1 MRATLRLSSPAWFA
15 HPKKTSSTAA
25 GSTAGLRRSN
35 CSITYAPRSS
45 GRTPESAPRNFPTGV
60 RTASMITASIFDY
73 HPFMHLRE
81 GDPAPDFT
89 LNGVPPGAYHLAD
102 QRGKVV
108 VLAFY
113 PGDFTPVCL
122 RQLQH
127 YEAQRE
133 RLVSTGATLWAISTD
148 DLELHERMAKSYALS
163 FPLLA
168 DLQGKVAALYGVRGL
183 LGTARRSVFIV
194 DPQGIIRYSKEEPL
208 SLSYRS
214 VDDILNALRDSGLLP
229 AGQ

>member
-1 MRATLRLSSPAWFA
+1 
-15 HPKKTSSTAA
+15 
-25 GSTAGLRRSN
+25 
-35 CSITYAPRSS
+35 
-45 GRTPESAPRNFPTGV
+45 
-60 RTASMITASIFDY
+60 
-73 HPFMHLRE
+73 MHLKAGE
-81 GDPAPDFT
+81 IAPDFT
-89 LNGVPPGAYHLAD
+89 LGGVPPGAYHLAD

-133 RLVSTGATLWAISTD
+133 RLVDTGVVLWAISTD
-148 DLELHERMAKSYALS
+148 TLELHERMAKSYALS

-168 DLQGKVAALYGVRGL
+168 DEGGKIAAKYGVRGL
-183 LGTARRSVFIV
+183 LGSAKRSVFIV
-194 DPQGIIRYSKEEPL
+194 DEKGVIRYAHQDPL

-214 VDDILNALRDSGLLP
+214 VDDILHALRDSGLARAQP
-229 AGQ
+229 A

>member
-1 MRATLRLSSPAWFA
+1 MPA
-15 HPKKTSSTAA
+15 
-25 GSTAGLRRSN
+25 R
-35 CSITYAPRSS
+35 I
-45 GRTPESAPRNFPTGV
+45 
-60 RTASMITASIFDY
+60 
-73 HPFMHLRE
+73 

-89 LNGVPPGAYHLAD
+89 LDGVPPGPYHLAD

-127 YEAQRE
+127 YEAQRQK
-133 RLVSTGATLWAISTD
+133 LVDTGAVLWAISTD
-148 DLELHERMAKSYALS
+148 TLESHERMAKSYALS

-168 DLQGKVAALYGVRGL
+168 DEGAKVTQLYGVRSLMGS
-183 LGTARRSVFIV
+183 ARRSVFII
-194 DPQGIIRYSKEEPL
+194 DPPGTVRYRKEEPL

-214 VDDILNALRDSGLLP
+214 VDDILAALRESGVMER
-229 AGQ
+229 A

>member
-1 MRATLRLSSPAWFA
+1 
-15 HPKKTSSTAA
+15 
-25 GSTAGLRRSN
+25 
-35 CSITYAPRSS
+35 
-45 GRTPESAPRNFPTGV
+45 
-60 RTASMITASIFDY
+60 
-73 HPFMHLRE
+73 MHLRE
-81 GDPAPDFT
+81 GDAAPDFT
-89 LNGVPPGAYHLAD
+89 LSGVPSGAYHLAD

-127 YEAQRE
+127 YEAQRQK
-133 RLVSTGATLWAISTD
+133 LVETGAVLWAISTD

-168 DLQGKVAALYGVRGL
+168 DLGGIVAAQYGVRGL
-183 LGTARRSVFIV
+183 MGSARRSIFIIC
-194 DPQGIIRYSKEEPL
+194 PKGKIRYSKEEPL

-214 VDDILNALRDSGLLP
+214 VDDILKALRDSGLLP
-229 AGQ
+229 APAAKS

>member
-1 MRATLRLSSPAWFA
+1 
-15 HPKKTSSTAA
+15 
-25 GSTAGLRRSN
+25 
-35 CSITYAPRSS
+35 
-45 GRTPESAPRNFPTGV
+45 
-60 RTASMITASIFDY
+60 
-73 HPFMHLRE
+73 MHLRE
-81 GDPAPDFT
+81 GDAAPDFN
-89 LNGVPPGAYHLAD
+89 LSGVPSGAYHLAD

-127 YEAQRE
+127 YEEQRE
-133 RLVSTGATLWAISTD
+133 RLVATGATLWAISTD

-168 DLQGKVAALYGVRGL
+168 DLGGKIAALYGVRGL
-183 LGTARRSVFIV
+183 LGSARRSIFIV
-194 DPQGIIRYSKEEPL
+194 DPQGTIRYSKEEPL

-214 VDDILNALRDSGLLP
+214 VDDILHALHDSGLL
-229 AGQ
+229 AARES